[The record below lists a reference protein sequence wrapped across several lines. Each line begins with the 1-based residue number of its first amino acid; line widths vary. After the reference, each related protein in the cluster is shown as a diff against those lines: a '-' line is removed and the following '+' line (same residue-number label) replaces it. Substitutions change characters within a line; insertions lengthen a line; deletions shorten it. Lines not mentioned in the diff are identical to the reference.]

1 MSSEEYSFSRYSPK
15 RRAES
20 EMRQRSADYNELM
33 QKRRSVRKFSPDP
46 VDPEII
52 RNAIRAAGSAPSG
65 ANKQPWTFCLVSNPE
80 IKSRIRELAEEEEY
94 LSYKKRM
101 NDEWLEDL
109 RPLGT
114 DHIKP
119 YLEIAPFLIV
129 VFKQVYE
136 MEEGERRQNYYVNE
150 SVGIAV
156 GMLLSALHYAG
167 LSTLTHTPSPMNFLS
182 DILERPKN
190 EKPYLLIPVGYA
202 HDENTVPDI
211 SRKALNDVLY
221 EYE

>member
-1 MSSEEYSFSRYSPK
+1 MFSEQYSFSKYCPE
-15 RRAES
+15 RREET
-20 EMRQRSADYNELM
+20 EMLERSAAFNTLM
-33 QKRRSVRKFSPDP
+33 QSRRSVRNFSSDP
-46 VDPEII
+46 VDAEII
-52 RNAIRAAGSAPSG
+52 RNAIRTAGSAPSG
-65 ANKQPWTFCLVSNPE
+65 ANKQPWTFCLVSRPE
-80 IKSRIRELAEEEEY
+80 IKSKIRKLAEEEEY
-94 LSYKKRM
+94 VSYNKRM
-101 NDEWLEDL
+101 NQEWLEDL
-109 RPLGT
+109 QPLGT

-119 YLEIAPFLIV
+119 YLEIAPYLII
-129 VFKQVYE
+129 VFKKVYE
-136 MEEGERRQNYYVNE
+136 LDEGERKQNYYVNE

-202 HDENTVPDI
+202 HQENTVPDI
-211 SRKALNDVLY
+211 SRKALSDVLY

>member
-1 MSSEEYSFSRYSPK
+1 
-15 RRAES
+15 
-20 EMRQRSADYNELM
+20 
-33 QKRRSVRKFSPDP
+33 
-46 VDPEII
+46 
-52 RNAIRAAGSAPSG
+52 
-65 ANKQPWTFCLVSNPE
+65 
-80 IKSRIRELAEEEEY
+80 
-94 LSYKKRM
+94 
-101 NDEWLEDL
+101 
-109 RPLGT
+109 
-114 DHIKP
+114 
-119 YLEIAPFLIV
+119 

-136 MEEGERRQNYYVNE
+136 IEEGERRQNYYVNE

-202 HDENTVPDI
+202 HDENRVPDI
-211 SRKALNDVLY
+211 CRKALNDVLY

>member
-1 MSSEEYSFSRYSPK
+1 MLK
-15 RRAES
+15 RSDEFN
-20 EMRQRSADYNELM
+20 DLM
-33 QKRRSVRKFSPDP
+33 QKRRSVRKFSSDP
-46 VDPEII
+46 VDTEII

-80 IKSRIRELAEEEEY
+80 IKSKIRKLAEEEEY
-94 LSYKKRM
+94 ISYKKRM
-101 NDEWLEDL
+101 NQEWLDDL
-109 RPLGT
+109 EPLGT

-119 YLEIAPFLIV
+119 YLEIAPYLII

-136 MEEGERRQNYYVNE
+136 MEEGERKQNYYVNE

-156 GMLLSALHYAG
+156 GMLLCALHHAG

-202 HDENTVPDI
+202 HEENTVPDI
-211 SRKALNDVLY
+211 SRKALKDVLY